1 VSEREPPADAIWTPI
16 VHEQQPVAIELLD
29 LLNLGASAGIRLGAT
44 TPGELVQLLGEPRS
58 RKEGAEPHSLLLDFD
73 KGSAF
78 FRDGVRLSSL
88 DYNCHPH
95 YGEVERWSIESEQLG
110 YDDVGLADLWIGAY
124 DSNYSF
130 RLAGRCVS
138 YFSTF
143 PKLIQYRPA
152 GFDYDLDARAGPQD
166 KRLRVLAKRDQREL
180 WLVYEL
186 STFDFQ
192 QHKGRIFFDYCLAE
206 LSVFDF
212 SVRSLD

>member
-1 VSEREPPADAIWTPI
+1 VSGQEPPADGVWTPSF
-16 VHEQQPVAIELLD
+16 HDQQSFAVELLD
-29 LLNLGASAGIRLGAT
+29 LLNLGGSAGIRLGTT
-44 TPGELVQLLGEPRS
+44 TPGELVQMLGEPRF
-58 RKEGAEPHSLLLDFD
+58 RKEGADPHSLLLDFD
-73 KGSAF
+73 KGSAY

-95 YGEVERWSIESEQLG
+95 YGEPERWSLESEQRG
-110 YDDVGLADLWIGAY
+110 HDEVGLADLWIGAY
-124 DSNYSF
+124 DSNYCL
-130 RLAGRCVS
+130 RLGGRCVS

-152 GFDYDLDARAGPQD
+152 GFDYELDARAGPQD

-186 STFDFQ
+186 SAFEVQ

-212 SVRSLD
+212 GVQPLG

>member
-1 VSEREPPADAIWTPI
+1 MTEREPPADAVWTPTF
-16 VHEQQPVAIELLD
+16 HDEQPFAIELLD
-29 LLNLGASAGIRLGAT
+29 LLNLGASAGVRLGAT
-44 TPGELVQLLGEPRS
+44 TPGELVQMLGEPRS
-58 RKEGAEPHSLLLDFD
+58 RNEGADAHSLLLEFD
-73 KGSAF
+73 KGSAY
-78 FRDGVRLSSL
+78 FRDGARLSSL
-88 DYNCHPH
+88 GYNCHPH
-95 YGEVERWSIESEQLG
+95 YGEPERWSLESEQLG
-110 YDDVGLADLWIGAY
+110 YDEVGLADLWVGGY
-124 DSNYSF
+124 DSNHSL

-152 GFDYDLDARAGPQD
+152 GFDYELDARAGPLD

-186 STFDFQ
+186 STFDVR

-212 SVRSLD
+212 GVQPLD